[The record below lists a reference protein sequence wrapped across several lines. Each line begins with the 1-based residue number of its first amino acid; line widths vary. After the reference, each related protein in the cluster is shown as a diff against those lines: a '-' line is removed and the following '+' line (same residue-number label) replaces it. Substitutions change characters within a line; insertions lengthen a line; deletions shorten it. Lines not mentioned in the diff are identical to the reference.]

1 MSGNLSPLVL
11 LLAGLPGV
19 GKTRLAERLVPGLD
33 GVILNRDE
41 IRDHIFPPMT
51 LDYSAAQNK
60 VATDA
65 MLSVLDYL
73 LEHARL
79 PAIVLD
85 GKPFSRR
92 SEVDAVA
99 GIVRRHHA
107 SLLVLHCIA
116 PPDVVDARLRRDLS
130 DPRNR
135 RAQRD
140 PAKATRIR
148 TEFEPIAAPHIVID
162 TSTGSPDEL
171 ARRALAAIKEFRAAL
186 GGG

>member
-1 MSGNLSPLVL
+1 MNGGPPPLVL

-19 GKTRLAERLVPGLD
+19 GKTRLAERLAPGLD

-41 IRDHIFPPMT
+41 IRDHIFPAVA

-73 LEHARL
+73 LGHARL

-85 GKPFSRR
+85 GKPFSKR
-92 SEVDAVA
+92 SEIDAVA
-99 GIVRRHHA
+99 AIVRRHHA

-116 PPDVVDARLRRDLS
+116 PPEIVEARLRRDLI
-130 DPRNR
+130 DPRNQ

-148 TEFEPIAAPHIVID
+148 TEFEPIAVPHIVID

-171 ARRALAAIKEFRAAL
+171 AHRALAEINRRR
-186 GGG
+186 